1 MIKIPVKVENRNGFK
16 YKLCVPFKF
25 ESKNYDSYVPGIP
38 NVPNSHVSESPLSG
52 IPTKMSCISGYS
64 GAGIP
69 GTEEW
74 YSHQTSVHVS
84 RITYF
89 YSLSCAYTGGF
100 FGLIGS
106 YN

>member
-64 GAGIP
+64 GQRGFRAPRNGIA
-69 GTEEW
+69 TR
-74 YSHQTSVHVS
+74 HL
-84 RITYF
+84 F
-89 YSLSCAYTGGF
+89 M
-100 FGLIGS
+100 
-106 YN
+106 